1 VNLTVA
7 VTGASG
13 SIFGQHLLRTL
24 DLDARVT
31 HVDFIASESSLRV
44 MAEELQI
51 SGRNDLAVKLLGKTS
66 TKVQQLSESDIGAG
80 PASGSYPAA
89 GMIILPC
96 SMGTLAGI
104 ANGLA
109 SNLIERAAD
118 VSLKERRPLILC
130 IRETPFNKI
139 HLRNMTLAADAG
151 AVIFPVI
158 PAFYNRPMD
167 AAEMAEQFVC
177 RVLAHI
183 GLPQPGAYVWKG
195 PATDPH

>member
-13 SIFGQHLLRTL
+13 SIFGQRLLRTL
-24 DLDARVT
+24 ELDSRVS
-31 HVDFIASESSLRV
+31 HVDFIASENSLRV

-51 SGRNDLAVKLLGKTS
+51 NGRNELAAKLLGKTS
-66 TKVQQLSESDIGAG
+66 TKVKQLSESDIGAG
-80 PASGSYPAA
+80 PASGSYPAD

-139 HLRNMTLAADAG
+139 HLRNMSLAADAG

-195 PATDPH
+195 TATDPH